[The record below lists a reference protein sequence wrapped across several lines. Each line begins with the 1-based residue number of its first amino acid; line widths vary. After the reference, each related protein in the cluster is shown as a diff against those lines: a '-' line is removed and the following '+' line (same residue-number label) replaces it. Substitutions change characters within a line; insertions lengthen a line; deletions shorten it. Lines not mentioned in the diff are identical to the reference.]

1 MIYIYIHIRHKEGD
15 IRVVDGFRISLL
27 LPEIG
32 WNILG
37 SMWIF
42 GQSVE
47 CDRER
52 YSITVVEALVFF
64 DWILIG
70 LSVFGLALVF
80 DPIGSLGKRQLESSM
95 EHGKVSRVWLRRF
108 RFLWWMRKDE
118 TANETFQHVAGE
130 T

>member
-1 MIYIYIHIRHKEGD
+1 M
-15 IRVVDGFRISLL
+15 L

-37 SMWIF
+37 TLWIF

-47 CDRER
+47 CNHDVHR
-52 YSITVVEALVFF
+52 SITVVEALVFF

-70 LSVFGLALVF
+70 LSIFGLALVF
-80 DPIGSLGKRQLESSM
+80 DPIGSLENKQLESSV
-95 EHGKVSRVWLRRF
+95 EHGKVSRIWLRRF
-108 RFLWWMRKDE
+108 KFLWWMRKDE
-118 TANETFQHVAGE
+118 SASETFQHVAGE